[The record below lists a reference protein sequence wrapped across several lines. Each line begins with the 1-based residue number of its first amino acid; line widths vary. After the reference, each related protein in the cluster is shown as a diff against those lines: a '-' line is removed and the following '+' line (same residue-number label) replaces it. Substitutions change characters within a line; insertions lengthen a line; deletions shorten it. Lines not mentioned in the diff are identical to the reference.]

1 MTPLLKSLLL
11 VSALLG
17 GLGCHAQTNPA
28 GMPPLQAIPHLDVQ
42 RYLGRWVEIAKF
54 PNRFQKQCVSST
66 SANYSLEADGRLRVL
81 NQCKLA
87 SGDWERALGQA
98 KQVGNSDSARLK
110 VRFAPAWLSF
120 LPFVWGDYWVV
131 DLDESYQ
138 LAAVSE
144 PSREYLWILSREPVV
159 ESAQYAALLSRLKAM
174 GLDINKLEKTDQ
186 R

>member
-17 GLGCHAQTNPA
+17 GLGYHAQTNPA
-28 GMPPLQAIPHLDVQ
+28 GLPPLQAIPHLDVQ

-98 KQVGNSDSARLK
+98 K
-110 VRFAPAWLSF
+110 
-120 LPFVWGDYWVV
+120 
-131 DLDESYQ
+131 
-138 LAAVSE
+138 
-144 PSREYLWILSREPVV
+144 
-159 ESAQYAALLSRLKAM
+159 
-174 GLDINKLEKTDQ
+174 
-186 R
+186 